1 MANLAAESARRSL
14 QRRKQSRIEEEGV
27 VVVVAVLAVEH
38 RIAHFVLELLPKTPL
53 AVVSAVEAF
62 LGIETLG

>member
-1 MANLAAESARRSL
+1 M
-14 QRRKQSRIEEEGV
+14 
-27 VVVVAVLAVEH
+27 VAVLAVEH

-62 LGIETLG
+62 LGIETLGWSVYFIVFEKYRI